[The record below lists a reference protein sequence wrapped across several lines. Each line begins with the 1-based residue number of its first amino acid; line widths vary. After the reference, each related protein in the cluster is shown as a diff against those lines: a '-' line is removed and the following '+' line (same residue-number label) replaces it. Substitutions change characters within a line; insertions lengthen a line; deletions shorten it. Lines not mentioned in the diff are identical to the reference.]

1 MYILMSTD
9 VTYDFK
15 SLLNMISEKESAV
28 NLVLAHSYYGGDLN
42 RCLIDFNRRF
52 IVHTDESSYI
62 HALDFPLD
70 DERNDDVF
78 YIHSGKVT
86 DELFN
91 EVTLRR
97 LILGKPVNFEHLRL
111 SANAVDVGSVIQL
124 MLNECATHLG
134 RPERIYGIESNT
146 SSRIVPIAY
155 YGKCAAACRQL
166 INSKLDI

>member
-9 VTYDFK
+9 EEYDFK
-15 SLLNMISEKESAV
+15 SLLNLISERESAV
-28 NLVLAHSYYGGDLN
+28 NLALAHAYYGGNLE
-42 RCLIDFNRRF
+42 RYLKEFSRRF
-52 IVHTDESSYI
+52 IVHTDDTSI
-62 HALDFPLD
+62 VHALDYPLD

-111 SANAVDVGSVIQL
+111 SANAVDVGRVIQL
-124 MLNECATHLG
+124 MLDECAAHLG

-146 SSRIVPIAY
+146 SSRIVPVAY
-155 YGKCAAACRQL
+155 YGKCAAACKQL